1 MKVLFFLLCCVFPAH
16 YLHFPYNTDTIPLTV
31 QLMHLISQPICC
43 VLQLRTDCSFV
54 AHVPPYLTD
63 TNQVPRERV
72 SDSSCP
78 SYEFV
83 TLSMATLTLAFLCL
97 ILYLIPFVLSS
108 LLDKANNVKSR
119 NPVLFSPV
127 SLVNDCY
134 I

>member
-1 MKVLFFLLCCVFPAH
+1 
-16 YLHFPYNTDTIPLTV
+16 
-31 QLMHLISQPICC
+31 MHLISQPTCC
-43 VLQLRTDCSFV
+43 VLQLRTDCSLV
-54 AHVPPYLTD
+54 ALVPPYLTD

-83 TLSMATLTLAFLCL
+83 TLNMATLTLALLCL
-97 ILYLIPFVLSS
+97 ILYLLPFVLPS

-119 NPVLFSPV
+119 NPVIFSPV
-127 SLVNDCY
+127 ALVNDCY